1 MSISMAAKVESIVG
15 DAHLSKERK
24 IEELR
29 KLRAEARGVQR
40 AGTES
45 AMSADDGL
53 QNDLRIVEKALG
65 DLDGDIEEKGAATL

>member
-1 MSISMAAKVESIVG
+1 MSTSMATKVSDIMG
-15 DAHLSKERK
+15 DSRLSKDRK

-40 AGTES
+40 AGSES

-53 QNDLRIVEKALG
+53 QNDLRVVEKALG
-65 DLDGDIEEKGAATL
+65 ELDGDIEEKGAATL